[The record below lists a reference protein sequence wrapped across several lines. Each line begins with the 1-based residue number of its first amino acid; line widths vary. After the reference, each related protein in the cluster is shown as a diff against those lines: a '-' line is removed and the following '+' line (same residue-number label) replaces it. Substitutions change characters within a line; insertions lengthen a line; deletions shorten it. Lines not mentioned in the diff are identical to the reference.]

1 MNRAF
6 SPRDHG
12 RFHTRRDAPGW
23 FESGLQPSDH
33 RRFHTWR
40 DAPGRYGSGL
50 QASGL
55 SSVPHLARCA
65 RLVWIGPSGLGAFV
79 GSAPGAMRQAGM
91 DRAFNPRDF
100 RRFRTWR
107 DAPGWYGSGLQP
119 SGLSSVPH
127 PARCARPAWI
137 GPSALGPP
145 SVPHPARCAR
155 PAWIGPSA
163 LGTTVGSTPGA
174 MRPAGMDRAF
184 SPRTIVGSTPG
195 AIHQAGMDRA
205 FSPRDYR
212 RFRTWRDA
220 PGWYGSGLQPSDH
233 RRFHTRRDAPGW
245 FESGLQPSANGSDDR
260 STFEERTHRSA
271 KGANHIS
278 PGRSPGRCRR
288 KRKTRAVSPFHSCYA
303 DFALPVGKGST
314 TSINS

>member
-163 LGTTVGSTPGA
+163 LGPSSVPHPARCARPVWIGPPALGTIVGSAPGA

-184 SPRTIVGSTPG
+184 SPR
-195 AIHQAGMDRA
+195 
-205 FSPRDYR
+205 
-212 RFRTWRDA
+212 
-220 PGWYGSGLQPSDH
+220 DH
-233 RRFHTRRDAPGW
+233 GRFHTRRDAPV
-245 FESGLQPSANGSDDR
+245 E
-260 STFEERTHRSA
+260 
-271 KGANHIS
+271 
-278 PGRSPGRCRR
+278 
-288 KRKTRAVSPFHSCYA
+288 
-303 DFALPVGKGST
+303 
-314 TSINS
+314 

>member
-1 MNRAF
+1 MRQAGLNRAF
-6 SPRDHG
+6 SPR
-12 RFHTRRDAPGW
+12 T
-23 FESGLQPSDH
+23 
-33 RRFHTWR
+33 T
-40 DAPGRYGSGL
+40 
-50 QASGL
+50 
-55 SSVPHLARCA
+55 
-65 RLVWIGPSGLGAFV
+65 V
-79 GSAPGAMRQAGM
+79 GSTPGAMRPAGM
-91 DRAFNPRDF
+91 DRAFRPRDF

-119 SGLSSVPH
+119 SDH
-127 PARCARPAWI
+127 
-137 GPSALGPP
+137 
-145 SVPHPARCAR
+145 
-155 PAWIGPSA
+155 
-163 LGTTVGSTPGA
+163 
-174 MRPAGMDRAF
+174 
-184 SPRTIVGSTPG
+184 
-195 AIHQAGMDRA
+195 
-205 FSPRDYR
+205 R
-212 RFRTWRDA
+212 RFHTRRDA
-220 PGWYGSGLQPSDH
+220 PGRYGSALQPSDH